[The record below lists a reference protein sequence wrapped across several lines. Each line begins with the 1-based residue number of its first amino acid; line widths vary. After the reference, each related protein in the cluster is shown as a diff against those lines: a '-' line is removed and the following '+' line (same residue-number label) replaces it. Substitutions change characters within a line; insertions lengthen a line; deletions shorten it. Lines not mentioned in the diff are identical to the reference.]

1 MAFLAAENL
10 PYADFGSVPGRFLLS
25 VRTKSITENFV
36 YGKLRPLFFF
46 EVTQRIF
53 FLGLSAN
60 APYDFYSGIVESF
73 IFYSLIK
80 STFLVSKGLLCLYDK
95 QNNSWLLVDMKFLFS
110 RSTRREIPYRHT
122 HVLFNNINW
131 YLKIS

>member
-1 MAFLAAENL
+1 MAFLAAENF
-10 PYADFGSVPGRFLLS
+10 PHADFGSVPGRFLLS
-25 VRTKSITENFV
+25 VRTKPITENFV
-36 YGKLRPLFFF
+36 CGKLRPLFFLKRLNAF
-46 EVTQRIF
+46 F

-80 STFLVSKGLLCLYDK
+80 STFLVSKGLLCLFDK

-110 RSTRREIPYRHT
+110 RSTRREIAYRHT
-122 HVLFNNINW
+122 LMYYSLLIN
-131 YLKIS
+131 